1 MRRFSTRKISL
12 NIFFSTLIITL
23 FICNAS
29 SVYAAEATNGYRGT
43 RWGMGVEEVRGVIQE
58 LGLKYIDHENF
69 RVRDTIFGSDTE
81 IRYLVGDNLPLESVM
96 VDIRK
101 PPKAPVP
108 YEKIR
113 AALVQ
118 KYGKPLKKRAGH
130 EKDRFEMWTTPKT
143 SVWLMVDDD
152 EKFALV
158 IYSDINAERKYY
170 QGR

>member
-1 MRRFSTRKISL
+1 MRRASTNRRTL
-12 NIFFSTLIITL
+12 NIFFYSLVITL
-23 FICNAS
+23 FIFSNGG
-29 SVYAAEATNGYRGT
+29 VYAAEATDGYRGA

-58 LGLKYIDHENF
+58 LGLKYIDHKNF
-69 RVRDTIFGSDTE
+69 RVSDTMFGSDAE

-96 VDIRK
+96 VEIRK

-130 EKDRFEMWTTPKT
+130 EKDRLEMWTTPKT
-143 SVWLMVDDD
+143 SIWLMVDDD
-152 EKFALV
+152 AKFTLI
-158 IYSDINAERKYY
+158 IYTDLDAERKYY
-170 QGR
+170 